1 MANSASPYTT
11 YSDSTP
17 QKRIIT
23 DYISLLDPSDAPFVE
38 LIGGL
43 DGAASKFQ
51 FLNQGKVVEWL
62 EDTLTPLTGSFSM
75 ADSVASAATAVTV
88 ATGEGANLQPGH
100 ILMTGSQF
108 LWVSAVSSDTLTV
121 VRAFGQAAGA
131 TASADITSTA
141 TYTIVGMARLE
152 GDDSDGIGFTDVTS
166 NSNYTQIF
174 HKEIKM
180 SGSSLVIDNYG
191 MGDPYQYQAS
201 KSIPELMRLVER
213 TLQYG
218 YRAAGSTTVP
228 RAMGGYN
235 TFITSNLGSGATAA
249 TVALIEDT
257 LELAYNNG
265 GGGEFAAVISP
276 ANYQIVKAL
285 YDSSAYV
292 RYAPEQNTF
301 GTLVDKI
308 VTPFGNVSFTIDRWQ
323 RSNRIPFLNLANI
336 GMLTL
341 RPWQVED
348 LAKDG
353 DAIKTEL
360 IGEFTLCVKLD
371 KSHAMMTSA

>member
-1 MANSASPYTT
+1 M
-11 YSDSTP
+11 
-17 QKRIIT
+17 
-23 DYISLLDPSDAPFVE
+23 E

-43 DGAASKFQ
+43 DGAAGKFQ

-75 ADSVASAATAVTV
+75 GDSVASAATAVTV

-121 VRAFGQAAGA
+121 TRGFGQAAGA
-131 TASADITSTA
+131 SASADITSTA

-152 GDDSDGIGFTDVTS
+152 GDDSDAIGFTDVTS

-180 SGSSLVIDNYG
+180 SGTELVIDNYG

-213 TLQYG
+213 SLQWG
-218 YRAAGSTTVP
+218 YRAAGSTTTP
-228 RAMGGYN
+228 RVMGGYN
-235 TFITSNLGSGATAA
+235 TFITTNLGSGASAA

-257 LELAYNNG
+257 LQLAYEAG
-265 GGGEFAAVISP
+265 AAGEFAAVISP
-276 ANYQIVKAL
+276 ANYQIVKNL

-292 RYAPEQNTF
+292 RYAPEQNRF

-323 RSNRIPFLNLANI
+323 RDKRIPFLNLANI

-353 DAIKTEL
+353 DAIKTQL

>member
-11 YSDSTP
+11 YSDTTP
-17 QKRIIT
+17 QKRVIT

-51 FLNQGKVVEWL
+51 FLNKGKVVEWL

-75 ADSVASAATAVTV
+75 SDSMASSAVSVSV

-100 ILMTGSQF
+100 IIMTGTQF

-121 VRAFGQAAGA
+121 TRGFGQAAGA
-131 TASADITSTA
+131 SASADITSTA

-152 GDDSDGIGFTDVTS
+152 GDDSDAIGFTDITS

-174 HKEIKM
+174 HKEIKI
-180 SGSSLVIDNYG
+180 SGTELVIDNYG
-191 MGDPYQYQAS
+191 MPDPYQYQAS

-213 TLQYG
+213 SLQWG
-218 YRAAGSTTVP
+218 YRATGSTTAP
-228 RAMGGYN
+228 RVMGGYN
-235 TFITSNLGSGATAA
+235 TFITTNLGSGASAA

-257 LELAYNNG
+257 LQLAYEAG
-265 GGGEFAAVISP
+265 GSGEFAAVISP
-276 ANYQIVKAL
+276 ANYQIVKNL

-292 RYAPEQNTF
+292 RYAPEQNRF

-323 RSNRIPFLNLANI
+323 RDKRIPFLNLDNI

-353 DAIKTEL
+353 DAIKTQL